1 MTLLRNKN
9 SRLDFSRIHISVALR
24 TTLVLVVYIITFI
37 FLDWLT
43 LGFQSLPNVVAWY
56 PPSGVSFALLLALGA
71 RFAPVLAITSFIS
84 SFFIYK
90 VSPSIEPL
98 VVWSI
103 VVSVVYGVA
112 AALLRRRVRFDPQ
125 LRSMRDV
132 FWLIFASVIVS
143 AILAVGAID
152 ASVSGGIISAS
163 DRMIATLTWWI
174 GETVGVLVMTP
185 FLLIHVMPSVKQFLD
200 GTLNLSGKQQRFP
213 PRPKHMVARTITL
226 LVVLYLAYGVPALQS
241 LDPIYLIAI
250 PLIWISMDHGIK
262 GASVGITI
270 VSFATMGAVWLYH
283 VDPNRGDDV
292 QLLMLVLSIASL
304 VIGMIRT
311 EQIQTIK
318 ELDKSEKRFRA
329 LIENSLEE
337 VSLVSVDGKL
347 IYESPT
353 TRRPLGYPAGSFVGR
368 NLSELLHP
376 DDQANAIM
384 ILEQVFREPGSHRE
398 EVFRLRH
405 QDGSWRWME
414 GIVHNLLDEPAIG
427 AIVIN
432 YHDVTD
438 RRQADEEIRT
448 RSDQLST
455 LYELSRALA
464 EANDLDTVLDL
475 VNRRTVESLHT
486 TFARIALLTGDELIT
501 RSAYPIRVLDRDLFA
516 EGQKLITD
524 MPYCQRVLAQGEPA
538 ILRSSNPEVSD
549 EERVALL
556 LDFAQVLCL
565 IPLHVHDFAAN
576 TSRTLGVL
584 MVGEVRNEEREP
596 FTPEK
601 MNLARSIGDQAA
613 ISIENTRLFH
623 DLQRSSI
630 ELSDAYNATIA
641 GWSAALDLRD
651 KETEGHTQRVTEM
664 SCKLAKDMG
673 LGEQELI
680 QVRRGALLHDI
691 GKMGVPDRILLKP
704 DKLTD
709 EEWIIMR
716 MHPSYAFQMLKP
728 ITYLRL
734 ALDIPYCHH
743 EKWDGTGY
751 PRGLKGEEIPLAARI
766 FAIVDV
772 YDALTSDR
780 PYRAGWSREKTLGHI
795 RELSGSH
802 FDPQVVDA
810 FLKMGGDTS

>member
-1 MTLLRNKN
+1 MTPLRNKN

-56 PPSGVSFALLLALGA
+56 PPSGVSFALLLALGGG
-71 RFAPVLAITSFIS
+71 FAPVLAITSFIS
-84 SFFIYK
+84 SYFIYK
-90 VSPSIEPL
+90 VSASIEPL
-98 VVWSI
+98 IVWSI

-112 AALLRRRVRFDPQ
+112 TVFLRRRVRIDPQ

-132 FWLIFASVIVS
+132 LWLIFTSAIVS

-152 ASVSGGIISAS
+152 ASVSNGIISLA
-163 DRMIATLTWWI
+163 DRIIAILTWWI

-185 FLLIHVMPSVKQFLD
+185 FLLIHVMPSVRQYIA
-200 GTLNLSGKQQRFP
+200 GTLDLSGKQERFS
-213 PRPKHMVARTITL
+213 PRSKNMVWRAITL
-226 LVVLYLAYGVPALQS
+226 IIVLYFAYGVPALKP
-241 LDPIYLIAI
+241 LEPIYLIAI
-250 PLIWISMDHGIK
+250 PLIWISLEQGLR
-262 GASVGITI
+262 GASAGITF
-270 VSFATMGAVWLYH
+270 VSFAAMGALWLFQPDLGQ
-283 VDPNRGDDV
+283 VNDI

-311 EQIQTIK
+311 EQIQTVK

-329 LIENSLEE
+329 LVENSLEE
-337 VSLVSVDGKL
+337 VSLVSVDGSL
-347 IYESPT
+347 MYESPT
-353 TRRPLGYPAGSFVGR
+353 TRRPLGYPPGSFVGR
-368 NLSELLHP
+368 NLFELIHP
-376 DDQANAIM
+376 DERNDAIM
-384 ILEQVFREPGSHRE
+384 ILEQVIREPGSHRE
-398 EVFRLRH
+398 ELFRLRH

-414 GIVHNLLDEPAIG
+414 GIVHNLLDEPAIE

-438 RRQADEEIRT
+438 RRQAEEQVRT

-486 TFARIALLTGDELIT
+486 TFARIALLTGDELIM
-501 RSAYPIRVLDRDLFA
+501 RSAFPIRVLDRDLFA
-516 EGQKLITD
+516 DAQKSITD
-524 MPYCQRVLAQGEPA
+524 MPYCQRILEQGEP
-538 ILRSSNPEVSD
+538 IVLHSNSAEVSD
-549 EERVALL
+549 DERVALL

-565 IPLHVHDFAAN
+565 IPLQVHDFVTNAN
-576 TSRTLGVL
+576 RTLGVL
-584 MVGEVRNEEREP
+584 MVGEVRNEDREP

-630 ELSDAYNATIA
+630 ELSDAYDATIA

-651 KETEGHTQRVTEM
+651 KETEGHTLRVTEM
-664 SCKLAKDMG
+664 SYTLAKEMG

-691 GKMGVPDRILLKP
+691 GKMGVPDHILLKP

-709 EEWIIMR
+709 EEWVIMR
-716 MHPSYAFQMLKP
+716 MHPSYALQMLKP

-751 PRGLKGEEIPLAARI
+751 PQGLKGEEIPLAARI

-772 YDALTSDR
+772 FDALTSDR
-780 PYRAGWSREKTLGHI
+780 PYRKGWSREKTLEHI

-802 FDPQVVDA
+802 FDPQVADA
-810 FLKMGGDTS
+810 FLKMGEVTG

>member
-1 MTLLRNKN
+1 MQRNRN
-9 SRLDFSRIHISVALR
+9 SPLGFSRTDIGVALR
-24 TTLVLVVYIITFI
+24 TTLVLVVYIIIFI
-37 FLDWLT
+37 CLDWLT
-43 LGFQSLPNVVAWY
+43 LDFESLPNVVAWY

-84 SFFIYK
+84 NFFIYK
-90 VSPSIEPL
+90 VSTSIEPL
-98 VVWSI
+98 LIWSI

-112 AALLRRRVRFDPQ
+112 AVFLRRRVRLDPQ

-132 FWLIFASVIVS
+132 LWLIFTSVIVS

-152 ASVSGGIISAS
+152 ASVSSGIISLA
-163 DRMIATLTWWI
+163 DRMIAILTWWI
-174 GETVGVLVMTP
+174 GEAVGVLVMTP
-185 FLLIHVMPSVKQFLD
+185 FLLIHVMPSVKQFID
-200 GTLNLSGKQQRFP
+200 GTLKLSGKQKQFP
-213 PRPKHMVARTITL
+213 PRPKYMIARTITL
-226 LVVLYLAYGVPALQS
+226 LAVLYLAYGVPALQS

-250 PLIWISMDHGIK
+250 PLIWISMDYGIK
-262 GASVGITI
+262 GASAGITI
-270 VSFATMGAVWLYH
+270 VSFATMGALGLYH

-292 QLLMLVLSIASL
+292 QLLMLVLSTASL

-311 EQIQTIK
+311 EQIQTVK

-329 LIENSLEE
+329 LVENSLEE
-337 VSLVSVDGKL
+337 VSLIDVDGNL

-353 TRRPLGYPAGSFVGR
+353 TRRPLGYPADTFVGR
-368 NLSELLHP
+368 NLLELVHP
-376 DDQANAIM
+376 DERDNATTL
-384 ILEQVFREPGSHRE
+384 LEQVLREPGSHRE
-398 EVFRLRH
+398 ELFRMRH
-405 QDGSWRWME
+405 QDGSWRWMA
-414 GIVHNLLDEPAIG
+414 GIAHNLLDEPAIE
-427 AIVIN
+427 AVVIN

-438 RRQADEEIRT
+438 RRQAEEEIRT
-448 RSDQLST
+448 RSDQLAT

-475 VNRRTVESLHT
+475 VNRRTVESLHI

-501 RSAYPIRVLDRDLFA
+501 RSAYPIRVLERDLFA
-516 EGQKLITD
+516 DGQKLIAD
-524 MPYCQRVLAQGEPA
+524 MPYCQRILEQGEPI

-549 EERVALL
+549 AERTTLL
-556 LDFAQVLCL
+556 LDFAQVVCL
-565 IPLHVHDFAAN
+565 IPLQVHDFVSNAN
-576 TSRTLGVL
+576 RALGML
-584 MVGEVRNEEREP
+584 MVGEVRDEEREP

-601 MNLARSIGDQAA
+601 LSLARSIGDQAA

-623 DLQRSSI
+623 DLRRSSI
-630 ELSDAYNATIA
+630 ELSDAYDATIA

-664 SCKLAKDMG
+664 SYTLAKEMG

-680 QVRRGALLHDI
+680 QIRRGALLHDI

-709 EEWIIMR
+709 EEWVIMR
-716 MHPSYAFQMLKP
+716 MHPDYAFQMLKP

-751 PRGLKGEEIPLAARI
+751 PRRLKGEEIPLAARI
-766 FAIVDV
+766 FSIVDV

-780 PYRAGWSREKTLGHI
+780 PYRKGWSREKTLEHI

-810 FLKMGGDTS
+810 FLKMGEVTG